1 MRVLLLML
9 LLGFSA
15 NVFAESESD
24 LETDDSF
31 FRSSAAPYEE
41 DELDRL
47 YKKSDLVKTT
57 EQQKNAESKVK
68 DEFSS
73 AKTDIMD
80 AAEARRMDDRVVA
93 ENKRRQK
100 AILNRLAAS
109 SGPVHACVAKNA
121 VNFQGTHATVIWM
134 IDPDGRIL
142 DLAIKSTDIENEK
155 IQKCIYDVAKSL
167 NFDEAKTDLLKKSQ
181 VEYTYKFKKIV
192 RSAPAPTLRKAPRR
206 TASQ

>member
-1 MRVLLLML
+1 MRLLLLML

-15 NVFAESESD
+15 TVFAESD

-31 FRSSAAPYEE
+31 FRSSAGPYEE

-47 YKKSDLVKTT
+47 YKKSDLTKTT
-57 EQQKNAESKVK
+57 EQQKKTESKVK

-80 AAEARRMDDRVVA
+80 AAEARRMDERVVA

-134 IDPDGRIL
+134 IDPNGRIL

-167 NFDEAKTDLLKKSQ
+167 NFDEAKTDLLKKSE

-192 RSAPAPTLRKAPRR
+192 RSAPAPALKKSPRR